1 MTRTGILKH
10 FTFFVL
16 IAGCALPLA
25 AQPGETQPSAPTR
38 ATPRILFPQ
47 PLSPRIA
54 NYDIEVTLDTDKR
67 ELKGRER
74 LLWHNQTTHATAE
87 LQFHLYLNAFR
98 NDRSTFM
105 RESGGISRGNRID
118 REGWGYIE
126 IERVRL
132 GADGEEVTHTLAFIQ
147 PDDGNQDDKTVA
159 RLPLPRA
166 VAPGDSIVV
175 AIDFTAKLPQPPF
188 ARTGAQKEFFMVAQW
203 FPKVGVFQ
211 NGQWNTHQFHANS
224 EFFAD
229 YGVYN
234 VRLTVPRENLVGAT
248 GVESEV
254 IDNGDGTKTHVYR
267 AEDVHDFAWTTSPA
281 FVEFTDRAQDVDI
294 RLLLQ
299 PDHLDQAIRHLEAT
313 KVAVEYFQNWY
324 GDYPFSNL
332 TVVDPRRGAAGAGGM
347 EYPTLITAGTRHGL
361 PNGLRLVEGVIIHEF
376 GHNFWYHLLASNEFE
391 ESWLDEGIN
400 TYTEIQILNDRY
412 GPTGDL
418 INFAGIKIN
427 DLQLQRATYLNAA
440 DRDQT
445 VRRAWEY
452 YPGAYSVNSY
462 AKPGVL
468 LTTLQ
473 NYLGRETMREAM
485 RAYVSRWRFKHPTT
499 EDFINVVQEV
509 AGQNLRWFFDQAL
522 FSNAVLD
529 YSVERATT
537 AVIEK
542 GRGYDFTQQVI
553 SADSSRAP
561 ADKSVD
567 DSVGAAGKT
576 RLYNS
581 SFYVRR
587 RGDFVFPVEIVATF
601 ANGEKV
607 KEQWDGRELWRK
619 FSYTKPSKLVLAEVD
634 PQRKIPLDV
643 NYTNNSCRVEGRQL
657 GAHKLALRWL
667 FWMQFFLD
675 QPEVINL
682 LAGFAF

>member
-1 MTRTGILKH
+1 MPPTRVVSNCVSFIC
-10 FTFFVL
+10 
-16 IAGCALPLA
+16 IALSGARLA
-25 AQPGETQPSAPTR
+25 AQPVVTTSAGAPQQVQR
-38 ATPRILFPQ
+38 VLFPQ

-54 NYDIEVTLDTDKR
+54 NYDIDVRLDTKTR
-67 ELKGRER
+67 ELKATER
-74 LLWHNQTTHATAE
+74 LVWHNRTAQATAE

-105 RESGGISRGNRID
+105 RESGGMSRGNRID
-118 REGWGYIE
+118 KDGWGYIE
-126 IERVRL
+126 VERIQL
-132 GADGEEVTHTLAFIQ
+132 AGSGQDLTAALAFIQ
-147 PDDGNQDDKTVA
+147 PDDDNRDDKTVA
-159 RLPLPRA
+159 RLPLPRP
-166 VAPGDSIVV
+166 VAPGESIAV

-188 ARTGAQKEFFMVAQW
+188 ARTGAKKEFFMVAQW
-203 FPKVGVFQ
+203 FPKVGVFE
-211 NGQWNTHQFHANS
+211 NGRWNTHQFHANS

-234 VRLTVPRENLVGAT
+234 VRMTVPAENLVGAT
-248 GVESEV
+248 GVEVAV
-254 IDNGDGTKTHVYR
+254 IDNRNGTKTHVYR
-267 AEDVHDFAWTTSPA
+267 AEDVHDFAWTTSPE
-281 FVEFTDRAQDVDI
+281 FVEFKDRVQDVDI

-299 PDHLDQAIRHLEAT
+299 PDHVDQAVRHLEAT
-313 KVAVEYFQNWY
+313 RVAVEYFQNWY
-324 GDYPFSNL
+324 GDYPFPNL

-347 EYPTLITAGTRHGL
+347 EYPTLITAGTSYGL
-361 PNGLRLVEGVIIHEF
+361 PAGVRAVETVIIHEF
-376 GHNFWYHLLASNEFE
+376 GHNYWYHLLGSNEFE

-412 GPTGDL
+412 GPAGDL
-418 INFAGIKIN
+418 INFLGIRIN
-427 DLQLQRATYLNAA
+427 DLQVQRAVYLNAA
-440 DRDQT
+440 DRDRT

-473 NYLGRETMREAM
+473 NYLGEEKMRAAM

-499 EDFINVVQEV
+499 RDFIAVVQEV
-509 AGQNLRWFFDQAL
+509 AGQDLHWFFEQAL

-529 YSVERATT
+529 YSVERAAT
-537 AVIEK
+537 AEVKK
-542 GRGYDFTQQVI
+542 GRGYDFSLHVTG
-553 SADSSRAP
+553 ADSSRAQ
-561 ADKSVD
+561 
-567 DSVGAAGKT
+567 AASFAESASTAGET
-576 RLYNS
+576 RLYRS

-607 KEQWDGRELWRK
+607 REQWDGREIWKK
-619 FSYTKPSKLVLAEVD
+619 FTYTKPVKLVRAEVD
-634 PQRKIPLDV
+634 PDRKIPLDV
-643 NYTNNSCRVEGRQL
+643 NYTNNSSRVHANHL

-667 FWMQFFLD
+667 FWMQSFLD
-675 QPEVINL
+675 QPEMINL

>member
-1 MTRTGILKH
+1 
-10 FTFFVL
+10 
-16 IAGCALPLA
+16 
-25 AQPGETQPSAPTR
+25 
-38 ATPRILFPQ
+38 
-47 PLSPRIA
+47 
-54 NYDIEVTLDTDKR
+54 
-67 ELKGRER
+67 
-74 LLWHNQTTHATAE
+74 
-87 LQFHLYLNAFR
+87 
-98 NDRSTFM
+98 
-105 RESGGISRGNRID
+105 
-118 REGWGYIE
+118 
-126 IERVRL
+126 
-132 GADGEEVTHTLAFIQ
+132 
-147 PDDGNQDDKTVA
+147 
-159 RLPLPRA
+159 
-166 VAPGDSIVV
+166 
-175 AIDFTAKLPQPPF
+175 
-188 ARTGAQKEFFMVAQW
+188 
-203 FPKVGVFQ
+203 
-211 NGQWNTHQFHANS
+211 
-224 EFFAD
+224 
-229 YGVYN
+229 
-234 VRLTVPRENLVGAT
+234 
-248 GVESEV
+248 V

-299 PDHLDQAIRHLEAT
+299 PDHLDQAVRHLEAT

-347 EYPTLITAGTRHGL
+347 EYPTLITAGSRYGL
-361 PNGLRLVEGVIIHEF
+361 PNGLRLVEAVIIHEF

-418 INFAGIKIN
+418 INFAGIRIN

-440 DRDQT
+440 ERDQT

-499 EDFINVVQEV
+499 EDFISVVQEV
-509 AGQNLRWFFDQAL
+509 AGQDLRWFFNQAL

-537 AVIEK
+537 AAIEK
-542 GRGYDFTQQVI
+542 GRGYDFTQQVT

-561 ADKSVD
+561 AGKNAD

-576 RLYNS
+576 RLYHS
-581 SFYVRR
+581 SFHVRR

-619 FSYTKPSKLVLAEVD
+619 FNYTKPSKLVLAEID

-643 NYTNNSCRVEGRQL
+643 NYTNNSCRVEPRQL